1 MKSKNKKI
9 EDNKDKNKEEILNNL
24 LKKLLDKK
32 ISKLEKNH
40 KIETKNILELSNT
53 SQNLITSLEK
63 ITNNVRKHI
72 YVNRQKLINNAH
84 KLPKKIKI
92 PIKKED
98 LKSLRKK
105 SSSFK
110 KLPKIKRI
118 QTKSWEKHQKIQ
130 TEIQSETG
138 KATDFKNKKL
148 ISKDLNTIQK
158 FNNFIKTERISNA
171 DGRRT
176 TSPFII
182 TKKEENFNTKI
193 YNKNFIK
200 QKNKT
205 PRKHKNNAG
214 NIKEKEKFGNQMQKN
229 KKSNKKTSREKQQI
243 TNQFQSNNQQKN
255 IKNINKFVS
264 TDNSTE
270 NIINENNNSNSIDNN
285 QKNDEKNNNNIFTKF
300 ANDLNTVDTIKI
312 DDKLVKDS
320 LLVKFDDLAENVKD
334 IDIDDLIQGPTF
346 QEIIIDENIIKK
358 NDDDTNKENKND
370 LNDKNKKRNDL
381 RNSSLAIYN
390 KLKRCKISFLEGTHD
405 FDLIFKDDN
414 IEDMDI
420 DSNINKEKDQT
431 LTAITEHNEHISLE
445 EKFEA
450 NLDLLID
457 YLDYKD
463 ICYLLLVNR
472 ECFKIVISS
481 LISKKEIIVDI
492 LNEEI
497 NKLKLNN
504 TEINFENI
512 NKKPFNFSNNSLRA
526 ISLLNTTSGN
536 NILKLS
542 KEELNKKEII
552 LIYSLYFVATGKKSK
567 ISILDEEK
575 KIEIMQNFFKKNI
588 CKNNFGKFIEKELKG
603 KIFEDKEIYC
613 LFRLSKNYLDIISP
627 NYFQKINKD
636 IAIFVFVIKDILEQ
650 LGILSNVS
658 NKPDMDYILL
668 NAELETNKAILDEL
682 LLIEKNIN

>member
-32 ISKLEKNH
+32 ISKLEKSH

-72 YVNRQKLINNAH
+72 YVNRQKLINNTH

-118 QTKSWEKHQKIQ
+118 QTKSWEKHLKIQ
-130 TEIQSETG
+130 TEIPTVNL
-138 KATDFKNKKL
+138 KNKNIINKN
-148 ISKDLNTIQK
+148 LNTIQK
-158 FNNFIKTERISNA
+158 FNNFIKTENISNSN
-171 DGRRT
+171 DRRT
-176 TSPFII
+176 VSPFVII
-182 TKKEENFNTKI
+182 KDRENINTKI
-193 YNKNFIK
+193 YNKQFLN

-205 PRKHKNNAG
+205 QRRRKKNEG
-214 NIKEKEKFGNQMQKN
+214 NIKEKYKEKNGNKEKN
-229 KKSNKKTSREKQQI
+229 KMN
-243 TNQFQSNNQQKN
+243 SNNKMSGEKNQNKNEIHLNTHQKN
-255 IKNINKFVS
+255 I
-264 TDNSTE
+264 
-270 NIINENNNSNSIDNN
+270 NSIDQFESLDNLTDN
-285 QKNDEKNNNNIFTKF
+285 DILTNKNDSNIIDTIQKSEEKNNNNKLQKF
-300 ANDLNTVDTIKI
+300 SKDLNIKDTIKI

-320 LLVKFDDLAENVKD
+320 LLVNFDDLAENVKEM
-334 IDIDDLIQGPTF
+334 DIDDLIRGPTF
-346 QEIIIDENIIKK
+346 QEIIIDEKIIKEDED
-358 NDDDTNKENKND
+358 NNKKEDKD
-370 LNDKNKKRNDL
+370 DKNKKKNDL
-381 RNSSLAIYN
+381 KKSSLAIYN
-390 KLKRCKISFLEGTHD
+390 KLKRCKISFLEGTKD

-414 IEDMDI
+414 IEDFNI
-420 DSNINKEKDQT
+420 DSNLTKEKENV
-431 LTAITEHNEHISLE
+431 LTEVSEHISLE
-445 EKFEA
+445 EKFET
-450 NLDLLID
+450 NLDLIIN

-481 LISKKEIIVDI
+481 LISKKEITVDI
-492 LNEEI
+492 LNDEI
-497 NKLKLNN
+497 NKLKITNP
-504 TEINFENI
+504 EIIFENV

-526 ISLLNTTSGN
+526 LSLLNSTSGN
-536 NILKLS
+536 NILKLN

-552 LIYSLYFVATGKKSK
+552 LIYSLYFIATGKKSK

-575 KIEIMQNFFKKNI
+575 KIDIMQNYFKKNI
-588 CKNNFGKFIEKELKG
+588 SKNNFGKLIEKELKG

-613 LFRLSKNYLDIISP
+613 LFRLSKNYLNIISP
-627 NYFQKINKD
+627 NNFQKINKD
-636 IAIFVFVIKDILEQ
+636 IAIFVFVIKDFLEQ
-650 LGILSNVS
+650 LGILSSVQI
-658 NKPDMDYILL
+658 KPDMEYILL
-668 NAELETNKAILDEL
+668 KAELETNKAILEEL

>member
-32 ISKLEKNH
+32 ISKLEKSH

-92 PIKKED
+92 PLKKED

-171 DGRRT
+171 DDRRT

-214 NIKEKEKFGNQMQKN
+214 NIKEKEKFGNQIQKN
-229 KKSNKKTSREKQQI
+229 KKLQINFNQI
-243 TNQFQSNNQQKN
+243 TNKK
-255 IKNINKFVS
+255 ILKILINLYLQ
-264 TDNSTE
+264 
-270 NIINENNNSNSIDNN
+270 II
-285 QKNDEKNNNNIFTKF
+285 Q
-300 ANDLNTVDTIKI
+300 LKI
-312 DDKLVKDS
+312 S
-320 LLVKFDDLAENVKD
+320 LMK
-334 IDIDDLIQGPTF
+334 
-346 QEIIIDENIIKK
+346 IIIQILLIIIKK
-358 NDDDTNKENKND
+358 
-370 LNDKNKKRNDL
+370 
-381 RNSSLAIYN
+381 
-390 KLKRCKISFLEGTHD
+390 
-405 FDLIFKDDN
+405 
-414 IEDMDI
+414 MM
-420 DSNINKEKDQT
+420 
-431 LTAITEHNEHISLE
+431 
-445 EKFEA
+445 
-450 NLDLLID
+450 
-457 YLDYKD
+457 
-463 ICYLLLVNR
+463 
-472 ECFKIVISS
+472 
-481 LISKKEIIVDI
+481 
-492 LNEEI
+492 
-497 NKLKLNN
+497 
-504 TEINFENI
+504 
-512 NKKPFNFSNNSLRA
+512 
-526 ISLLNTTSGN
+526 
-536 NILKLS
+536 
-542 KEELNKKEII
+542 
-552 LIYSLYFVATGKKSK
+552 
-567 ISILDEEK
+567 K
-575 KIEIMQNFFKKNI
+575 KIIIIFLQN
-588 CKNNFGKFIEKELKG
+588 
-603 KIFEDKEIYC
+603 
-613 LFRLSKNYLDIISP
+613 
-627 NYFQKINKD
+627 
-636 IAIFVFVIKDILEQ
+636 
-650 LGILSNVS
+650 
-658 NKPDMDYILL
+658 LL
-668 NAELETNKAILDEL
+668 MI
-682 LLIEKNIN
+682 